1 MTEKEIRGMENI
13 ISTGITFEIML
24 GIYLTSGW
32 DCTCGQP
39 LWKSVRRWV
48 ARRGS
53 NRIHNTE
60 VEGDL
65 VVKGIN
71 KKTRAIKEG
80 NRKNISN
87 TKSK

>member
-1 MTEKEIRGMENI
+1 MTEKENI
-13 ISTGITFEIML
+13 IATGITFEIML

-39 LWKSVRRWV
+39 LWKSVLRWV

-71 KKTRAIKEG
+71 KKTRAMKEG

>member
-13 ISTGITFEIML
+13 ISIGITFEIML

-32 DCTCGQP
+32 DCTCRQP
-39 LWKSVRRWV
+39 LWKSVWRWV
-48 ARRGS
+48 AWRGS

-71 KKTRAIKEG
+71 KKTRPMKEG

>member
-13 ISTGITFEIML
+13 ISTGITFELML

-71 KKTRAIKEG
+71 KKTRPMKEG